1 MNLEMLLC
9 ASLESLSFNRYM
21 FSHIGRGQR
30 FRLTLCFGVSRI
42 RARSATIAA
51 AQQGNSRRPN
61 LFFMQFSVYG
71 SFEISLR
78 YLDFCFLHSQNSQL
92 GFSKDYARL
101 FGSWKLTL
109 HPTNISTLLEIL
121 PL

>member
-1 MNLEMLLC
+1 MFVLCFSMNLV
-9 ASLESLSFNRYM
+9 ESLSFNRYM
-21 FSHIGRGQR
+21 FSHIERGQR

-42 RARSATIAA
+42 RARSATITA
-51 AQQGNSRRPN
+51 AQQGNWETKPFLFMETQLSRN
-61 LFFMQFSVYG
+61 
-71 SFEISLR
+71 
-78 YLDFCFLHSQNSQL
+78 FCFLHSQNIQP